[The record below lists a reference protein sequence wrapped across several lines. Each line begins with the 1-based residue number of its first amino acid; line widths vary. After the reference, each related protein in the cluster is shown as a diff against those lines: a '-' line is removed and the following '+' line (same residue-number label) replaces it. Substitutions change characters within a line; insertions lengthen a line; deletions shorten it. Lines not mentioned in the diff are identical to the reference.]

1 MPPSVPA
8 DLRRDVLNGCPWHD
22 VKSMLRDV
30 GLRPTRQ
37 RMALGWILFAKGDR
51 HLTAEMLYEEATK
64 AKVPVSLAT
73 VYNTLHQ
80 FTEVGLL
87 RQVAV
92 DGSKTYFD
100 TNTTAHHHF
109 FVEGDNALVDI
120 PGAEELREQD
130 ARRSGRLRDRP
141 RRRGGPAAQEGRP
154 PVTSAH
160 IGFATAGPLPGRLL
174 LMHFAACRHRTT
186 RLMRHHAG
194 RHRCAVPAADERVMD
209 QAAIDEVA
217 KTFMRARQTGE
228 RLDALPRASRAEK
241 LRRFLRRH
249 GRGRQ
254 ARRRAHR
261 RHQDRRQARRRSGL
275 RAARRGPRFHQPGA
289 RAARADAVPVHGM
302 RDQLPPDARSAGARR
317 ALYRSTK
324 CSTRWK
330 AAPRS
335 SWSTA
340 ASAI

>member
-1 MPPSVPA
+1 MAEMRTTILSTADAAVVPA
-8 DLRRDVLNGCPWHD
+8 DLRRDALNGCPWHD

-120 PGAEELREQD
+120 PGAAEELVSKMPTAAAGYEIARVDVVVRLRKKD
-130 ARRSGRLRDRP
+130 ARR
-141 RRRGGPAAQEGRP
+141 
-154 PVTSAH
+154 
-160 IGFATAGPLPGRLL
+160 
-174 LMHFAACRHRTT
+174 
-186 RLMRHHAG
+186 
-194 RHRCAVPAADERVMD
+194 
-209 QAAIDEVA
+209 
-217 KTFMRARQTGE
+217 
-228 RLDALPRASRAEK
+228 
-241 LRRFLRRH
+241 
-249 GRGRQ
+249 
-254 ARRRAHR
+254 
-261 RHQDRRQARRRSGL
+261 
-275 RAARRGPRFHQPGA
+275 
-289 RAARADAVPVHGM
+289 
-302 RDQLPPDARSAGARR
+302 
-317 ALYRSTK
+317 
-324 CSTRWK
+324 
-330 AAPRS
+330 
-335 SWSTA
+335 
-340 ASAI
+340 